1 MSWIHRHRSATPWL
15 LLAPGLVWLAVFFVL
30 PLGYLGYQS
39 LQEGTFPRYEFA
51 WAFSNYSEAISDN
64 REQLVRSFL
73 YAGIATVLA
82 LLVSYPLAY
91 WIAFRAGRWKNV
103 FLVLVV
109 APFFVTYLIR
119 TVAWQTILADQG
131 IVVDVLQTIGALADD
146 GRLLAT
152 STAVVAGI
160 TYNYLPF
167 MVLPIYV
174 SLEKIDTRLVEA
186 AKDLYAGPWRPA
198 GTFAGAIVGAGLAG
212 VLAAAFEYDVLVW
225 GAVGLV
231 IGAVIGTLFLSESFI
246 RVVLPLSLPGVFAG
260 SLLVFIPAMGDFV
273 NAELLGN
280 TQTRMIGNVIQSR
293 FLENN
298 DYPTAAA
305 LSFILMAGILVAVA
319 IYARVLGTEELT
331 SSR

>member
-1 MSWIHRHRSATPWL
+1 MSWLHRHRSATPWL

-39 LQEGTFPRYEFA
+39 LQDGTFPRYEFA
-51 WAFSNYSEAISDN
+51 WAFSNYSEAISEN

-73 YAGIATVLA
+73 YAGVATAIAVV
-82 LLVSYPLAY
+82 VSYPLAY

-119 TVAWQTILADQG
+119 TVAWQTILADEG
-131 IVVDVLQTIGALADD
+131 VVVDALQTIGVLADD

-174 SLEKIDTRLVEA
+174 SLEQVDQRLHQA
-186 AKDLYAGPWRPA
+186 AGDLYASPA
-198 GTFAGAIVGAGLAG
+198 QTFL
-212 VLAAAFEYDVLVW
+212 
-225 GAVGLV
+225 
-231 IGAVIGTLFLSESFI
+231 
-246 RVVLPLSLPGVFAG
+246 RVTLPLSLPGVFAG
-260 SLLVFIPAMGDFV
+260 TLLTFIPAAGDFI
-273 NAELLGN
+273 NAELLGGPG
-280 TQTRMIGNVIQSR
+280 QQMIGNVIQSK
-293 FLENN
+293 FLALI
-298 DYPTAAA
+298 DYPAAAA
-305 LSFILMAGILVAVA
+305 LSFVLMLLIVAVIA
-319 IYARVLGTEELT
+319 TYARVFGSERLT
-331 SSR
+331 S